1 MTERD
6 QVWILALTT
15 ALSVLL
21 FGAPVCASDGVALF
35 QQKCSMCHGAD
46 GKGDG
51 PLAAALKPPPKD
63 FANPEFWKPT
73 MTDQKIAETI
83 RKGHSD
89 MPPMDQNPADIEALV
104 RYLTTTFKPK

>member
-6 QVWILALTT
+6 QVRILALTT
-15 ALSVLL
+15 VLSVLL
-21 FGAPVCASDGVALF
+21 VAAPVCALDGAALF
-35 QQKCSMCHGAD
+35 QQKCAMCHGAD

-51 PLAAALKPPPKD
+51 PAAAALNPRPKD